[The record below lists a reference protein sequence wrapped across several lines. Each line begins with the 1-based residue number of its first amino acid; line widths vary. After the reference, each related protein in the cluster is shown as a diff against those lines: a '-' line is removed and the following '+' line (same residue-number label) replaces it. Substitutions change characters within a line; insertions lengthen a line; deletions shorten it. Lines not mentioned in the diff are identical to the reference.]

1 MASFE
6 VCGSRMPRAGAHC
19 VLGTYNGAHA
29 RRSVVGRLPTAVKAL
44 LGRMQ
49 SQYSVLRSTHTV
61 FL

>member
-1 MASFE
+1 
-6 VCGSRMPRAGAHC
+6 MPRAGAHC
-19 VLGTYNGAHA
+19 VFGTYNGAHA

-49 SQYSVLRSTHTV
+49 PQYSVLRSTHTV